1 MRQIHVE
8 TTEGIVLENIYTIEE
23 LPMLGK
29 LLSCKDSKKR
39 GVNYLNIPCAFDI
52 ETTNIY
58 KKDSKGNILKEPR
71 PYAFMYQWQFC
82 LDDCVCFGRTW
93 EEFRYLIDQLEK
105 RMNLSLSNRLVVFV
119 HNLPFEWAF
128 MRMFLNYSEGFFREE
143 KKPLKIVTKEGIEF
157 RCSYALSNMSLNKFC
172 ENESEVTHY
181 KLVDTYDYS
190 KIRTPK
196 TPLTEEEEAYCYNDV
211 RGLCECIRSRLKH
224 DTITTLPMT
233 STGYVR
239 RDMRASVKGDKKYRT
254 LFRNNALDAD
264 LYTLCRDA
272 FRGGD
277 THANIDYSN
286 QLMHDITSK
295 DENSAYPAAMM
306 MDLYPQTAFFKIE
319 PSTFTNGYTEGYA
332 LLMEVRFVNI
342 RYKRKGSCGI
352 PYIPLSKCRKYSVE
366 KVVDNGRI
374 TFAELLEC
382 VLTDI
387 DYNII
392 IQEYTFDDVFI
403 KDIYASVYAPLSD
416 KIKNIVMEYYRGK
429 TLLKG
434 DSSKIYEYNKK
445 KNSLNSTFGCMVMRI
460 DQSEVSYNPD
470 TLEYEIKE
478 PPLEETLAKFYKSRN
493 NFLSYQHGVWITAN
507 ARLRLRKMLWEVGED
522 VVYCDTD
529 SIKYRGDHEDI
540 FKKRNEEIIKEAEKA
555 GAYAETLDGKIKYL
569 GYWDDDG
576 FYPEFKTLGA
586 KKYVYKEYDKDEG
599 DYIIK
604 STIAG
609 VSKKAGKKYFE
620 SVGVD
625 GFKIGETIKDS
636 GHLTAYYN
644 DDQIHEITING
655 DTFTTASNVALIDG
669 NYTIGV
675 TNEYLD
681 LLEKALAKQ
690 EDMDYI

>member
-1 MRQIHVE
+1 
-8 TTEGIVLENIYTIEE
+8 
-23 LPMLGK
+23 MLGK

-58 KKDSKGNILKEPR
+58 QKDSKGNILKEPR

-93 EEFRYLIDQLEK
+93 EEFQHLIRQLEK
-105 RMNLSLSNRLVVFV
+105 RMNLSLDNRLVIYV

-128 MRMFLNYSEGFFREE
+128 MHCFLNYHDGFFREE
-143 KKPLKIVTKEGIEF
+143 RKPLKIVTKEGIEF

-172 ENESEVTHY
+172 ENETNVTHY
-181 KLVDTYDYS
+181 KLIDTYDYS
-190 KIRTPK
+190 KLRTYL

-211 RGLCECIRSRLKH
+211 RGLCECIRSRMKN
-224 DTITTLPMT
+224 DTLTTIPMT

-264 LYTLCRDA
+264 LYTMCRDA

-286 QLMHDITSK
+286 QLIHDVTSK

-306 MDLYPQTAFFKIE
+306 MDLYPQTAFFKIKV
-319 PSTFTNGYTEGYA
+319 STFLNRDMSEYA
-332 LLMEVRFVNI
+332 LLMEVRFTDIEYIGN
-342 RYKRKGSCGI
+342 CGI
-352 PYIPLSKCRKYSVE
+352 PYIALSKCKKYSVD

-374 TFAELLEC
+374 LKASFLELI
-382 VLTDI
+382 LTDI
-387 DYNII
+387 DYKII
-392 IQEYTFDDVFI
+392 TSEYKIKGDIFI
-403 KDIYASVYAPLSD
+403 KDIYASVYGPLSD

-460 DQSEVSYNPD
+460 DQTEVSYNGQTGLYEVKTPD
-470 TLEYEIKE
+470 
-478 PPLEETLAKFYKSRN
+478 LEETLAKFYKSRN

-507 ARLRLRKMLWEVGED
+507 ARMRLRKMLWEVGED

-529 SIKYRGDHEDI
+529 SIKYKGDHEDI
-540 FKKRNEEIIKEAEKA
+540 FKKRNEEIIKQAEAA
-555 GAYAETLDGKIKYL
+555 GAYAETIDGRIKYL

-586 KKYVYKEYDKDEG
+586 KKYVYREYDAKNNK
-599 DYIIK
+599 YVVK

-609 VSKKAGKKYFE
+609 VSKKAGAKFFNE
-620 SVGVD
+620 VGVD

-644 DDQIHEITING
+644 DDNIHTITVNG
-655 DTFTTASNVALIDG
+655 ATFTTASNVALIDG

-675 TNEYLD
+675 TTEYLD

-690 EDMDYI
+690 EDLDYI

>member
-1 MRQIHVE
+1 MRQIHVD
-8 TTEGIVLENIYTIEE
+8 TTNGVVLENIYTIEE

-29 LLSCKDSKKR
+29 LLSCRDSKKR

-58 KKDSKGNILKEPR
+58 LKDSEGNIIKEPR

-82 LDDCVCFGRTW
+82 IDDCVCFGRTW
-93 EEFRYLIDQLEK
+93 EEFTYLIDQLEK
-105 RMNLSLSNRLVVFV
+105 RMNLSLSNRLVIYV

-128 MRMFLNYSEGFFREE
+128 MRKFLNYHDGFFREE

-172 ENESEVTHY
+172 ENESNVTHY
-181 KLVDTYDYS
+181 KLIDTYDYS

-211 RGLCECIRSRLKH
+211 RGLCECIRSRMLT
-224 DTITTLPMT
+224 DTLTTIPMT

-239 RDMRASVKGDKKYRT
+239 RDMRASVKGDKKYRA
-254 LFRNNALDAD
+254 LFRNNALDAN

-286 QLMHDITSK
+286 QLLHDVTSK

-306 MDLYPQTAFFKIE
+306 MDLYPQTAFFRMNV
-319 PSTFTNGYTEGYA
+319 STFKNRDTSEFA
-332 LLMEVRFVNI
+332 LLMTVRFTNI
-342 RYKRKGSCGI
+342 RYKRKHSCGI
-352 PYIPLSKCRKYSVE
+352 PYVSLDKCKRYSVD
-366 KVVDNGRI
+366 KVVENGRI
-374 TFAELLEC
+374 TSASLIEC
-382 VLTDI
+382 VLTDV
-387 DYNII
+387 DYKII
-392 IQEYTFDDVFI
+392 TSEYEYDDIFI

-416 KIKNIVMEYYRGK
+416 KIKNVVMEYYRGK

-434 DSSKIYEYNKK
+434 DASKIYEYNKK
-445 KNSLNSTFGCMVMRI
+445 KNALNSTFGCCVMRI
-460 DQSEVSYNPD
+460 DQSEVKYNPSSG
-470 TLEYEIKE
+470 LYESST
-478 PPLEETLAKFYKSRN
+478 PDLEETLDKFYKSRN

-507 ARLRLRKMLWEVGED
+507 ARMRLRRMLWEVGED

-529 SIKYRGDHEDI
+529 SIKYKGDHEEA
-540 FKKRNEEIIKEAEKA
+540 FKKRNEEIIKQAEAA
-555 GAYAETLDGKIKYL
+555 GAYAETLDGRIKYL

-586 KKYVYKEYDKDEG
+586 KKYVYKEYDAKKNKYD
-599 DYIIK
+599 IK

-609 VSKKAGKKYFE
+609 VSKKAGAKFFNE
-620 SVGVD
+620 VGVD

-644 DDQIHEITING
+644 DDDIHTITVEG
-655 DTFTTASNVALIDG
+655 VTFTTASNVALIDG

-675 TNEYLD
+675 TTEYLD

-690 EDMDYI
+690 EDLDYI